1 MLVNNGSAS
10 ASEIV
15 SGALQD
21 LKRAIVVGEK
31 TFGKGSVQ
39 MILAVDDTEAIR
51 LTVARYY
58 LPSGRTIQAVGVSPD
73 VLVYPGK
80 VPNDDNGFNIKESDL
95 KQHLKSELEK
105 ISNKKEKI
113 KDDKNI
119 ITQSAIYDDIQLK
132 TAIDTIKIM
141 QKLQK
146 TDENPQGE
154 KNAKR

>member
-1 MLVNNGSAS
+1 M
-10 ASEIV
+10 
-15 SGALQD
+15 
-21 LKRAIVVGEK
+21 KK
-31 TFGKGSVQ
+31 
-39 MILAVDDTEAIR
+39 
-51 LTVARYY
+51 
-58 LPSGRTIQAVGVSPD
+58 
-73 VLVYPGK
+73 
-80 VPNDDNGFNIKESDL
+80 
-95 KQHLKSELEK
+95 
-105 ISNKKEKI
+105 SNKKEKI

>member
-1 MLVNNGSAS
+1 M
-10 ASEIV
+10 
-15 SGALQD
+15 
-21 LKRAIVVGEK
+21 
-31 TFGKGSVQ
+31 VQ
-39 MILAVDDTEAIR
+39 I
-51 LTVARYY
+51 
-58 LPSGRTIQAVGVSPD
+58 
-73 VLVYPGK
+73 
-80 VPNDDNGFNIKESDL
+80 
-95 KQHLKSELEK
+95 HKS
-105 ISNKKEKI
+105 SEKI